1 MSRGWKALLG
11 MGVATALWTAPAA
24 AQTKPAPI
32 VEFVVGTSGFVDE
45 VFDYFT
51 SIGGGGR
58 LFVSRRIAL
67 GGEALWMTGADD
79 TSAQTFTATATFDL
93 ADDARRVVPYI
104 VAGGGLLRQTAMV
117 GGGPGST
124 TLQPFTS
131 SEGTVSGGAGVRVA
145 LGRRAF
151 LAPEFR
157 FGFEPTTR
165 FTVMVGFRPGR

>member
-1 MSRGWKALLG
+1 MRVFLRFLLVV
-11 MGVATALWTAPAA
+11 GVLSGAGVTAAV
-24 AQTKPAPI
+24 AQTRPAPI
-32 VEFVVGTSGFVDE
+32 VEVVVGTSGFVDE
-45 VFDYFT
+45 VFDYFA

-58 LFVSRRIAL
+58 FFVSRRIAL

-93 ADDARRVVPYI
+93 VDDARRVVPYI

-124 TLQPFTS
+124 TLQPFNS
-131 SEGTVSGGAGVRVA
+131 SEGTVSGGAGARIA
-145 LGRRAF
+145 LGRRMF
-151 LAPEFR
+151 VAPEFR
-157 FGFEPTTR
+157 IGFEPTTR